1 MAAQLEELVRLVA
14 YTFYDEEYTMV
25 LTALLEVG
33 RQITVDEFSTQLK
46 LRNRDLST
54 VLSRLKQDGLVAVE
68 SRPDYSGVED
78 PDSLTEY
85 KRRQLQRD
93 YYSLDFKSFVDSVHL
108 KILRVREHY
117 ARECGPEDRIF
128 YECPRCKEE
137 DGGMRQGRKKYI
149 YKLPELVACCT
160 DDGDFVCPA
169 CQNAVVELDDTDEV
183 NSKKRDLQEFV
194 LLTDPLLDLI
204 RQTKGLVLIDD
215 PDVRCQADQ
224 MMPVEEYRDEKEKIL
239 EEKKRLKQIRQDHS
253 PQRSRPGAGQ
263 EVNLVVQIQQG
274 VQPIAVKTAG
284 AEERKALE
292 KEDQQKLAA
301 EQERSRKTIN
311 VRGVEYTADQITNK
325 LVDSLDDDEFEK
337 VMRFKQDY
345 S

>member
-1 MAAQLEELVRLVA
+1 MAVQLEELVRLVA
-14 YTFYDEEYTMV
+14 YTFYDGEYTMV

-33 RQITVDEFSTQLK
+33 EQITVDEFSTQLK

-54 VLSRLKQDGLVAVE
+54 VLSRLKQDGLIAVE

-108 KILRVREHY
+108 KILRIRDHY

-128 YECPRCKEE
+128 YECPRCREE
-137 DGGMRQGRKKYI
+137 DGGMRQRRKKYI
-149 YKLPELVACCT
+149 YKLPELVACCN
-160 DDGDFVCPA
+160 DHGDFVCPA
-169 CQNAVVELDDTDEV
+169 CQSEVVELDDTDEV

-194 LLTDPLLDLI
+194 ILTDPLLDLI
-204 RQTKGLVLIDD
+204 HQTKGLVMIDD
-215 PDVRCQADQ
+215 PEARCRADT
-224 MMPVEEYRDEKEKIL
+224 MIPVEEYRDEKEKIL
-239 EEKKRLKQIRQDHS
+239 EEKKRQKQIRQDH
-253 PQRSRPGAGQ
+253 PPPRFRPGAGQ

-284 AEERKALE
+284 AEERRVLE
-292 KEDQQKLAA
+292 KEDQQRLAA
-301 EQERSRKTIN
+301 EQERSRKTIRIRA
-311 VRGVEYTADQITNK
+311 VDYTVDQITNE
-325 LVDSLDDDEFEK
+325 LVESLDDDEFER
-337 VMRFKQDY
+337 VMRFRE
-345 S
+345 SS